1 MRLVFNPNNLIQD
14 VLLELADLNSLGT
27 STYYDTGVDD
37 PDYFEPIFT
46 PAVQPGGASVS
57 IEYAGSDDGMVDD
70 VTFTSDI
77 NLLDGLRYVRF
88 QASLKSNFA
97 TGGRARINKIDIPFA
112 IP

>member
-1 MRLVFNPNNLIQD
+1 M
-14 VLLELADLNSLGT
+14 LLELADLNSVGT

-46 PAVQPGGASVS
+46 PAVQPGGARVS

-70 VTFTSDI
+70 VTFTADI
-77 NLLDGLRYVRF
+77 NQLDGLRYVRF